1 MESVIIQG
9 SNRAEVGQKFS
20 KQLRRE
26 GQVPCVLYGGESPVH
41 FSAPQM
47 AFRDLIYTPIFRTAS
62 IEVDGKS
69 YRAVL
74 QDSQFHPVS
83 DKLLHVDFLQ
93 LDDNKRVT
101 VKLPLKFEGQAAGVK
116 EGGKLMP
123 KLRTLTVKAFPKD
136 LSSEISINVESLE
149 LGKSIKVKDV
159 EAGSFEIMNNPNI
172 PLASVEIPRAL
183 KSAEAEAEEAAA
195 AAGDAPAAE
204 GDAPAAEGEEKKEG

>member
-1 MESVIIQG
+1 MESVTIQG
-9 SNRAEVGQKFS
+9 KARAEVGQKFS

-26 GQVPCVLYGGESPVH
+26 GQVPCVLYGGENPIH

-69 YRAVL
+69 FTAVL

-83 DKLLHVDFLQ
+83 DSLLHVDFLE
-93 LDDNKRVT
+93 LDDKKRVT

-159 EAGSFEIMNNPNI
+159 VRENLEILNNPNI

-195 AAGDAPAAE
+195 APAAE
-204 GDAPAAEGEEKKEG
+204 GAEGAPAAEGEEKKEG